1 VKDVLKRGVLEPGT
15 VRLCT
20 ECSFVGVVSR
30 RKEVCVCFGMVP
42 KHKESK
48 TLYFW
53 SDMVDGSLIAGI
65 SSKV

>member
-30 RKEVCVCFGMVP
+30 RKEVCVFWDGP
-42 KHKESK
+42 KTQGKRNPLFLE
-48 TLYFW
+48 
-53 SDMVDGSLIAGI
+53 
-65 SSKV
+65 